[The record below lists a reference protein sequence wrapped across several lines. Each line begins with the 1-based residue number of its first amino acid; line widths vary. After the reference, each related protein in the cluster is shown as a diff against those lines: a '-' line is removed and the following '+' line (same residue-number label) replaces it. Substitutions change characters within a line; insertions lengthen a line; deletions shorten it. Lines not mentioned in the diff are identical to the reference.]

1 MAALHQRNGL
11 NRLLDFLGHT
21 ESAALKT
28 LFLQTGP
35 SVQTGIEA
43 LLDSLTIEQATL
55 RNLLEIFNSL
65 NFLEQ
70 FQHEI
75 IRASMKSDNL
85 P

>member
-1 MAALHQRNGL
+1 MAALHQSEIDIRNGL

-21 ESAALKT
+21 ESAALRT

-55 RNLLEIFNSL
+55 RNLLEIFKDKEKVIFMPL
-65 NFLEQ
+65 GVV
-70 FQHEI
+70 
-75 IRASMKSDNL
+75 
-85 P
+85 